1 MNDMSAPLFPTPGSV
16 ELSAT
21 VELNGHR
28 YQARAQAPLQHWQ
41 RDEQYQEWLKADLL
55 RSLGEEIVK
64 GLAPEVTVT
73 LPGPTLH
80 EALTDALRPFDYPNE
95 Y

>member
-1 MNDMSAPLFPTPGSV
+1 MTDRSFPSPRTV

-21 VELNGHR
+21 VELNGRR
-28 YQARAQAPLQHWQ
+28 YQARTQASLQHWR

-55 RSLGEEIVK
+55 RSLGEEIMN

-80 EALTDALRPFDYPNE
+80 EALTDALRPFDYPTE

>member
-1 MNDMSAPLFPTPGSV
+1 MSEPYAPFPGSV

-21 VELNGHR
+21 VEVNGRR
-28 YQARAQAPLQHWQ
+28 YQARTQAPLQDWQ

-55 RSLGEEIVK
+55 RSLGEGIVK
-64 GLAPEVTVT
+64 GLAPEVMVT
-73 LPGPTLH
+73 LPGPTLQ
-80 EALTDALRPFDYPNE
+80 EALTDALRPFDYPTE